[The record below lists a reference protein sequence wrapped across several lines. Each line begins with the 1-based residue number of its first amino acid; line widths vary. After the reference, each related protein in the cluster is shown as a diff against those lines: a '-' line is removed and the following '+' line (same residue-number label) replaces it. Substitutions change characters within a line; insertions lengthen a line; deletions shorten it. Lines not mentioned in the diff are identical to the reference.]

1 MDSVLIEFTLRH
13 LENVSLSLGLSVS
26 PSSSSC
32 RDKMLCKE
40 LMVLRPC
47 SWQQY
52 ITELCA
58 EIQLFPL
65 SEMKTN
71 TLELGEGLLGQGCLI

>member
-1 MDSVLIEFTLRH
+1 
-13 LENVSLSLGLSVS
+13 
-26 PSSSSC
+26 
-32 RDKMLCKE
+32 
-40 LMVLRPC
+40 MVLQPC

-71 TLELGEGLLGQGCLI
+71 TLELGEGLLLQDCLV